1 MRPSRQPTRRRSG
14 QPAPRQP
21 TRTLVAALML
31 TAGSI
36 LCVPSAQAQTPQ
48 SQTPQGQS
56 PQTQSP
62 RPSPQQ
68 GQTPQG
74 QQQAPDQPQ
83 QQTNIPDQKLDAAA
97 AAIKQVAT
105 IKQDYQR
112 KLDSAAPSDQDK
124 IATEAN
130 DALQKAVTDQGLSVD
145 EYSSI
150 LEVAQNDPG
159 VRQKIIQRLNQANRQ

>member
-1 MRPSRQPTRRRSG
+1 MRPTRQPTRRRSG
-14 QPAPRQP
+14 QPAPRHP

-36 LCVPSAQAQTPQ
+36 LCLSSAQAQTPQ
-48 SQTPQGQS
+48 GQSPQGQS

-74 QQQAPDQPQ
+74 QQAPDQQ
-83 QQTNIPDQKLDAAA
+83 QQQANIPDQKLDAAA

-112 KLDSAAPSDQDK
+112 KLDSAPPSDQDK

>member
-1 MRPSRQPTRRRSG
+1 MLAAG
-14 QPAPRQP
+14 
-21 TRTLVAALML
+21 TL
-31 TAGSI
+31 

-48 SQTPQGQS
+48 AQSPQGQS
-56 PQTQSP
+56 PQGQSP
-62 RPSPQQ
+62 NAQ
-68 GQTPQG
+68 G
-74 QQQAPDQPQ
+74 QQAPDRSQPQ
-83 QQTNIPDQKLDAAA
+83 ANIPDQKLDAAA
-97 AAIKQVAT
+97 AAIKQVAS

-150 LEVAQNDPG
+150 LEVAQNDPD

>member
-14 QPAPRQP
+14 QPAPRHP
-21 TRTLVAALML
+21 TRTFAAALML
-31 TAGSI
+31 AAGTL

-48 SQTPQGQS
+48 AQSPQGQS
-56 PQTQSP
+56 PQGQSP
-62 RPSPQQ
+62 NAQ
-68 GQTPQG
+68 G
-74 QQQAPDQPQ
+74 QQAPDRSQPQ
-83 QQTNIPDQKLDAAA
+83 ANIPDQKLDAAA
-97 AAIKQVAT
+97 AAIKQVAS

-150 LEVAQNDPG
+150 LEVAQNDPD